1 MKAFN
6 SNRLLQIAGGD
17 IKQARV
23 FVDSFLT
30 ESYRKLGEVKHAIDE
45 HDCPATARAVNSL
58 RGTLASAGADRA
70 ADIASSLERMS
81 RFEMLAAADSFYPLL
96 HEAIDDFE
104 QYATRLVDHK
114 WWHEKSD
121 TPPQHTNLLM
131 ESQ

>member
-30 ESYRKLGEVKHAIDE
+30 DSYRKLGEVKHAIDE

-81 RFEMLAAADSFYPLL
+81 RFEVSAAAD
-96 HEAIDDFE
+96 
-104 QYATRLVDHK
+104 
-114 WWHEKSD
+114 
-121 TPPQHTNLLM
+121 
-131 ESQ
+131 